1 MSKLPNY
8 REYMNLPEY
17 TEMVA
22 LLERGIA
29 IHHAGIMTVL
39 REMVELLF
47 EKGFIKLLFATE
59 TFAVG
64 INMPTKTAIFTGLTK
79 FNGTEHRPLYAHEYT
94 QMAGRAGRRGLDKV
108 GHVIHCNNLFELD
121 SAAQYRNMLC
131 GPAQT
136 ITSKLKVSFSLIL
149 SLVKSGGDIQSYLN
163 KTLLNRDVLRDLDV
177 YYKKEKEIDKRIYE
191 QEDKLVALEMPQD
204 ALQEYRNM
212 SVAVLETANSM
223 RKKIRREMAQMEE
236 NYPSIKDDV
245 AVLLELEEIIKERDY
260 NNTNITQTKE
270 YIADTIKLTM
280 EVLREEG
287 YANEVEANEVEA
299 NDTNEVET
307 NEVGANKVGANEVGA
322 NKLTKLGEIASNFQ
336 EIHPLMMAK
345 LLTETNYFKD
355 LSPPEIV
362 GILSCFTNCI
372 SVADENKIH
381 VPETDYDETN
391 RITKQ
396 AEELLLSF
404 SDIEAKYELYTG
416 ESYDF
421 IYDIQNAVIRWCEAE
436 DEKDCKIIIQELKEK
451 DIFLGDFVKSLLKI
465 NNIASEMEKCCE
477 TIGHMELLEK
487 VKQIPALTLKY
498 VVTNKSLYI

>member
-1 MSKLPNY
+1 
-8 REYMNLPEY
+8 
-17 TEMVA
+17 
-22 LLERGIA
+22 
-29 IHHAGIMTVL
+29 
-39 REMVELLF
+39 
-47 EKGFIKLLFATE
+47 
-59 TFAVG
+59 
-64 INMPTKTAIFTGLTK
+64 
-79 FNGTEHRPLYAHEYT
+79 
-94 QMAGRAGRRGLDKV
+94 
-108 GHVIHCNNLFELD
+108 
-121 SAAQYRNMLC
+121 
-131 GPAQT
+131 
-136 ITSKLKVSFSLIL
+136 
-149 SLVKSGGDIQSYLN
+149 
-163 KTLLNRDVLRDLDV
+163 
-177 YYKKEKEIDKRIYE
+177 
-191 QEDKLVALEMPQD
+191 MPQD

-287 YANEVEANEVEA
+287 YANEVEANEVGA
-299 NDTNEVET
+299 NDTNDSITT
-307 NEVGANKVGANEVGA
+307 NESSAT
-322 NKLTKLGEIASNFQ
+322 LTKKGEIASNFQ

-498 VVTNKSLYI
+498 VVTNQSLYI